1 LGEVDEM
8 RRRCND
14 ALYFTDELVQKIV
27 ERRPVRVC
35 DCVEML
41 FPQDTNR
48 KQFECALQFLQELEK
63 RGNILNT
70 EALGLFQTA
79 NERYLLA
86 GKVLPK
92 LKKFR
97 VVEWNGN
104 NGSKKYSMKLGEGF
118 SGLLRDLG
126 VELLRSNM

>member
-1 LGEVDEM
+1 M

-48 KQFECALQFLQELEK
+48 KQFECALRFLQELDK
-63 RGNILNT
+63 RGSILNT
-70 EALGLFQTA
+70 EALDLFQTA

-86 GKVLPK
+86 GKILPK

-97 VVEWNGN
+97 IVEWNGN

-126 VELLRSNM
+126 VELLRSHM

>member
-1 LGEVDEM
+1 M

-48 KQFECALQFLQELEK
+48 KQFECANRFLQELDK
-63 RGNILNT
+63 RGSMLNT
-70 EALGLFQTA
+70 EALDLFQTA

-92 LKKFR
+92 LKKFK

-104 NGSKKYSMKLGEGF
+104 NGSKKYSMKLEEGF

-126 VELLRSNM
+126 VELLRSHM

>member
-1 LGEVDEM
+1 M

-48 KQFECALQFLQELEK
+48 KQFECALRFLQELDK
-63 RGNILNT
+63 RGNMLNT
-70 EALGLFQTA
+70 EALELFQTE

-92 LKKFR
+92 LKKFK
-97 VVEWNGN
+97 VVEWNGG

-118 SGLLRDLG
+118 SSLLRDLG
-126 VELLRSNM
+126 VELLRSHM

>member
-1 LGEVDEM
+1 M

-14 ALYFTDELVQKIV
+14 ALYFTDELVQRIV

-35 DCVEML
+35 DCVGML
-41 FPQDTNR
+41 FPVDTNR
-48 KQFECALQFLQELEK
+48 KQFECANRFLQELDK
-63 RGNILNT
+63 RGSMLNT
-70 EALGLFQTA
+70 EALSLFQTA

-92 LKKFR
+92 LKKFK

-126 VELLRSNM
+126 VELLRSHM

>member
-1 LGEVDEM
+1 M

-35 DCVEML
+35 DCVDML

-48 KQFECALQFLQELEK
+48 KQFECALRFLQELDK
-63 RGNILNT
+63 RGSMLNT
-70 EALGLFQTA
+70 DALGLFHTA
-79 NERYLLA
+79 NERFLLA

-104 NGSKKYSMKLGEGF
+104 NGSKRYSMKLGEGF

-126 VELLRSNM
+126 VELLRSHM